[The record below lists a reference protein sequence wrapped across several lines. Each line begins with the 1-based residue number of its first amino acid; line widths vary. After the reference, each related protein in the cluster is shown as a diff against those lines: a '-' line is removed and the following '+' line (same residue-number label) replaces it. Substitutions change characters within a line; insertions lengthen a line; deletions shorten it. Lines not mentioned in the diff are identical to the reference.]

1 MPIEARNISF
11 AYETNTPVL
20 RKVSAVAEQGRI
32 TAIIGP
38 NAVGKT
44 TLLRILAGILTP
56 QSGEVLIND
65 TLLSKYPRRNLARQ
79 LAYVSQRPIVDAPFS
94 VREVVSLGSF
104 PHHNQNNKSLTSILE
119 KCALTHLADTPF
131 HQLSVGQQQRVS
143 IARAVNQLQQGGPEK
158 ILLLDEP
165 MSAMDPKHIERTG
178 QLLRQTAN
186 LGSTI
191 LIVLHDLQLASALA
205 DDIWVLNNNT
215 IKAAGPVASAINEN
229 ILTTVYGCNF
239 ELIMRDKD
247 HPDIRPKYH
256 F

>member
-1 MPIEARNISF
+1 M
-11 AYETNTPVL
+11 
-20 RKVSAVAEQGRI
+20 
-32 TAIIGP
+32 
-38 NAVGKT
+38 
-44 TLLRILAGILTP
+44 
-56 QSGEVLIND
+56 ND
-65 TLLSKYPRRNLARQ
+65 TPISKYPRHNLARQ

-104 PHHNQNNKSLTSILE
+104 SHHNNQNNKSLTSILE

-143 IARAVNQLQQGGPEK
+143 IARAVNQLNQGGPEK

-165 MSAMDPKHIERTG
+165 MSAMDPKHIEKTG

-191 LIVLHDLQLASALA
+191 LIVLHDLPLASALA
-205 DDIWVLNNNT
+205 DAVWVLNNHT
-215 IKAAGPVASAINEN
+215 IEAAGPVSSAINEN

-239 ELIMRDKD
+239 ELITHDEG
-247 HPDIRPKYH
+247 HPDIRPKYQFH
-256 F
+256 